1 MKRSILGLGVSLMMT
16 GAALAQDVHFSQ
28 YFTSPLTLNPAMT
41 GLVPDDFRIAANIRN
56 QWSSVSATPY
66 VTGTISYDMA
76 ILKGKLPEGDAMGVG
91 GVFLYDK
98 SGSGGL
104 QNTTAGLSLAYHKAF
119 GRDQLQHLSLGVQGY
134 LVQKHIDF
142 QKLTFEDQFDASTGG
157 TPYPTKEAFTNA
169 DLTYSDFNSG
179 IMYSGQIAE
188 HATAY
193 AGISYYHM
201 TQPVETFLNDNTHQ
215 IHSRYTGYLGGSFD
229 MNENTVLYAS
239 ALYQSQASA
248 TEVLVGA
255 AVGFILNPGHDADY
269 QRNTVFYLGSWY
281 RYGDALAPY
290 VAIEWSKMRIGVSY
304 DVNVSSFTPATSGLG
319 AYEISLLYF
328 GKIIHRDKGPNYN
341 WSCPKLY

>member
-1 MKRSILGLGVSLMMT
+1 
-16 GAALAQDVHFSQ
+16 
-28 YFTSPLTLNPAMT
+28 
-41 GLVPDDFRIAANIRN
+41 
-56 QWSSVSATPY
+56 
-66 VTGTISYDMA
+66 
-76 ILKGKLPEGDAMGVG
+76 
-91 GVFLYDK
+91 
-98 SGSGGL
+98 
-104 QNTTAGLSLAYHKAF
+104 
-119 GRDQLQHLSLGVQGY
+119 
-134 LVQKHIDF
+134 
-142 QKLTFEDQFDASTGG
+142 
-157 TPYPTKEAFTNA
+157 
-169 DLTYSDFNSG
+169 
-179 IMYSGQIAE
+179 
-188 HATAY
+188 
-193 AGISYYHM
+193 
-201 TQPVETFLNDNTHQ
+201 
-215 IHSRYTGYLGGSFD
+215 
-229 MNENTVLYAS
+229 MNENTVLYAR